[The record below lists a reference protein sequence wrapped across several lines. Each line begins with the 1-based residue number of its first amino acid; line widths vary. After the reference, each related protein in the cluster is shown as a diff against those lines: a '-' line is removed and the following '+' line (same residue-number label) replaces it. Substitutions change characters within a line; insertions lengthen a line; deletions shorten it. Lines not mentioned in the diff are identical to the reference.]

1 MRISIPENIEYAIKT
16 LSDAGFKA
24 YIVGGCVRDSLLGIT
39 PTDYDICTSA
49 HPDDVNRIFDK
60 TVNTGI
66 KHGTVTAIVGNEPIE
81 ITTFRTENGYADFRR
96 PDKVEFVNSLKKDLS
111 RRDFTINAMCYNKS
125 EGLID
130 YFGGIDDLNR
140 GILRTVGNADA
151 RFKEDALRI
160 LRLFR
165 FASVIGFT
173 PEEKTLD
180 AAITNAPLLKNI
192 SSERIEK
199 ELRKTSCGKKPSAV
213 LPLIDTGILPTL
225 KSNQDIVK
233 ISLLPQKDNLKF
245 FAFLYLLSN
254 DLTRVLSFL
263 KCSNAFKKYSVSLS
277 EKMPAKA
284 DTRPEIKRLMNYLE
298 EDIFDLFALK
308 SVLLSQNT
316 EKQIKTVREVL
327 NTGEPYKISQLA
339 VDGNDVTAKGYTGK
353 EINTILS
360 RLLEKVI
367 SDPAL
372 NEKEI
377 LKNLIQSN

>member
-1 MRISIPENIEYAIKT
+1 MRINMPENIEYAIKT

-24 YIVGGCVRDSLLGIT
+24 YIVGGCVRDSLLGIV

-49 HPDDVNRIFDK
+49 HPDDVTRIFDK

-66 KHGTVTAIVGNEPIE
+66 KHGTVTAIVENEPIE
-81 ITTFRTENGYADFRR
+81 ITTFRTEDGYADFRR
-96 PDKVEFVNSLKKDLS
+96 PDKVKFVNSLKEDLS
-111 RRDFTINAMCYNKS
+111 RRDFTVNAMCYNKS

-130 YFGGIDDLNR
+130 YFGGIDDLNK

-165 FASVIGFT
+165 FASVLGFT
-173 PEEKTLD
+173 PEEKTLN

-192 SSERIEK
+192 SAERIEK

-213 LPLIDTGILPTL
+213 LPLIDTGVLPTL
-225 KSNQDIVK
+225 KSNRDIAK
-233 ISLLPQKDNLKF
+233 ISLLPQKYNLKF

-254 DLTRVLSFL
+254 DLTRILSFL
-263 KCSNAFKKYSVSLS
+263 KCSNAFKKYAVSLS
-277 EKMPAKA
+277 EKMSAKA
-284 DTRPEIKRLMNYLE
+284 YTRPEIKRLMNYLE

-308 SVLLSQNT
+308 SVLLSENT

-339 VDGNDVTAKGYTGK
+339 VDGNDITAKGYTGK
-353 EINTILS
+353 EINAILS

-367 SDPAL
+367 SDPTL

-377 LKNLIQSN
+377 LKNLI